1 MVTRLVFQGV
11 ALFISETACYFFLI
25 FCMELGE
32 VISFFFFIF
41 FLYSSGKKFTNSELD
56 SVDHSR
62 IWFIVGV

>member
-41 FLYSSGKKFTNSELD
+41 FLYSSGKKFTDNDLY
-56 SVDHSR
+56 SVDSCR
-62 IWFIVGV
+62 IGFIFGV